1 MKRKISIYFVCMIM
15 MIISSCERPD
25 ALVINIVREDGSV
38 SRKIILTHSKNEF
51 DLDDCQV
58 PVDSTWNI
66 TREYDISEK
75 GDTTYTL
82 TAIRDF
88 NSVEEMNLM
97 YDSYRGANAG
107 MSRKAEFRKRFRWF
121 STHYYFNE
129 HIDRAIEG
137 VKPQDFFSVEELNYF
152 YMPEKLVE
160 LAKDGPDSSHI
171 KEAILNPLEEK
182 TERWIGSSLAKAF
195 VNKMVDTVRA
205 NPEIKIDTA
214 SLRHREDE
222 ITASILFDDM
232 EDKQLIDSL
241 LGKGFYEAHKAL
253 NDTLVSELEEEFSVA
268 LNTASY
274 LVQTI
279 MPGELIATNGYI
291 DEDANILWEVKG
303 ETILSSE
310 YNMWAESRVRNTW
323 AWILTGIFL
332 VFVISGFVI
341 RRIKKGR

>member
-1 MKRKISIYFVCMIM
+1 MIM
-15 MIISSCERPD
+15 LIMSSCERPD

-38 SRKIILTHSKNEF
+38 SRKIILTHSKDEF

-82 TAIRDF
+82 TALRDF

-97 YDSYRGANAG
+97 YDSYSGANAG
-107 MSRKAEFRKRFRWF
+107 MNRKAEFRKKFRWF
-121 STHYYFNE
+121 STHFYFNE

-137 VKPQDFFSVEELNYF
+137 IKPRDFFSNEELNYF

-160 LAKDGPDSSHI
+160 LAKEGPDSSHI

-182 TERWIGSSLAKAF
+182 TEQWIGSSLARAL
-195 VNKMVDTVRA
+195 VNKIIDTVRA

-214 SLRHREDE
+214 SLRQKEDD
-222 ITASILFDDM
+222 IAASILFDDM
-232 EDKQLIDSL
+232 GDEQLIDSL
-241 LGKGFYEAHKAL
+241 LGPGFYEAHRAL
-253 NDTLVSELEEEFSVA
+253 NDTLVSEIEKGFSVA
-268 LNTASY
+268 LETASY
-274 LVQTI
+274 LLQTI

-303 ETILSSE
+303 ETILSSD

-323 AWILTGIFL
+323 AWILTGLFL

-341 RRIKKGR
+341 RKIKK